1 MLVFCF
7 SVCMCKHVHVCM
19 HAYVHVFFMFFIIFF
34 TKNQAM
40 PYSAARLSS
49 TLEFS
54 VICDSSPQNIISQ
67 GLPKDIT
74 VLPYIIV
81 TVFNC
86 SLDVSR
92 DLLLF
97 VMLRD
102 PLLFQK
108 VLY

>member
-1 MLVFCF
+1 
-7 SVCMCKHVHVCM
+7 
-19 HAYVHVFFMFFIIFF
+19 
-34 TKNQAM
+34 M

-49 TLEFS
+49 TLEFA

-67 GLPKDIT
+67 GLPKDTT

-97 VMLRD
+97 VVLRD
-102 PLLFQK
+102 PLLVPK

>member
-7 SVCMCKHVHVCM
+7 PVSMCKHVHVCM
-19 HAYVHVFFMFFIIFF
+19 HAFLHVCLFFMYFFF

-49 TLEFS
+49 TLEFA

-67 GLPKDIT
+67 GLPKDT
-74 VLPYIIV
+74 SVLPYIIV

-92 DLLLF
+92 YLLLF
-97 VMLRD
+97 VVLRD
-102 PLLFQK
+102 PLLVQK